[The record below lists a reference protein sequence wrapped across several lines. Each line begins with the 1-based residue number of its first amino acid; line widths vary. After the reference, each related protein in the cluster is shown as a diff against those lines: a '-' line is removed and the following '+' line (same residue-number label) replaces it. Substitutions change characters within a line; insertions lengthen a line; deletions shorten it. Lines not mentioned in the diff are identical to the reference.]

1 MIKLRYINT
10 FSRFKISRKC
20 HSLILCWSI
29 ANNYELFQQTI
40 ISPHF
45 DTTLFKFLSNKSF

>member
-29 ANNYELFQQTI
+29 ANNYELFQQK
-40 ISPHF
+40 F
-45 DTTLFKFLSNKSF
+45 RRTLIQLYLKS

>member
-10 FSRFKISRKC
+10 FSRCKISRKC

-29 ANNYELFQQTI
+29 ANNYELFQQNI
-40 ISPHF
+40 ISQHF
-45 DTTLFKFLSNKSF
+45 DTTLFKVLSNKSF